1 MTKSKAWEKLEKDF
15 GEAAGF
21 RADSPVQ
28 NKVDTIAFPSPIL
41 GDACHIWG
49 WPTSRI
55 SQIHGLPGSGK
66 TFFALLSIKEAQLKD
81 PKSEQVWVDTEYQFN
96 PSWAQNLGI
105 DISRVHVIKNNDGAQ
120 VFSTL
125 FGRVNDKG
133 EKSKMGIVDYARDGE
148 LNLNFIA
155 LDSIANLS
163 PPVEKGRNFED
174 QNIAALA
181 RFLPGAMNR
190 AMADISST
198 KIAML
203 CINQARIDMASY
215 GGGITYPGGYKY
227 KHSLSLAVRLTAS
240 SAKDATIFDADGKKI
255 GHKVLCAVEKT
266 RFGPD
271 KGKTEF
277 WVNFYKGVVNL
288 GEEAA
293 TLGAAYGIVE
303 RPNNIK
309 WKYKGK
315 EVVGKDN
322 FFKMLDEDPAMRNA
336 IIAEVKEAKLRGLTA
351 NMSDI
356 KTVESDG
363 QEDAYSGD

>member
-1 MTKSKAWEKLEKDF
+1 MTKAWEKLAKDF

-28 NKVDTIAFPSPIL
+28 TNIDFIQFPSFVL
-41 GDACHIWG
+41 GDSCHIWG
-49 WPTSRI
+49 WPVSRI

-66 TFFALLSIKEAQLKD
+66 TFLAILSMKEAQKKD
-81 PKSEQVWVDTEYQFN
+81 PTSEQVWVDTEYQFN
-96 PSWAQNLGI
+96 SAWAESLGV

-120 VFSTL
+120 IFSTL

-133 EKSKMGIVDYARDGE
+133 EKSKMGIVDYAKSGD
-148 LNLNFIA
+148 LNVNFIV

-198 KIAML
+198 KIAMV
-203 CINQARIDMASY
+203 CINQARIDMGSY
-215 GGGITYPGGYKY
+215 AGGITYPGGYKY
-227 KHSLSLAVRLTAS
+227 KHSLSLAVRVNAS
-240 SAKDATIFDADGKKI
+240 AAKDATIFDSEGKKI
-255 GHKVLCAVEKT
+255 GHKVLCTVEKT

-271 KGKTEF
+271 KGKSEF

-288 GEEAA
+288 GEEVA
-293 TLGAAYGIVE
+293 TLGAAYGVVE
-303 RPNNIK
+303 RPNNVK

-315 EVVGKDN
+315 EIVGKDN
-322 FFKMLDEDPAMRNA
+322 FFKLLDEDSNMRES
-336 IIAEVKEAKLRGLTA
+336 ILAEVKDAKKRGLTS
-351 NMSDI
+351 NMSDV
-356 KTVESDG
+356 KAVESDG
-363 QEDAYSGD
+363 HDDSYNEE